1 MSPHTSPKPA
11 LESLQRRLK
20 SLHKR
25 RYNLDADFLSIH
37 QDVNVT
43 IEQHRLT
50 SARVSQCLRWML
62 DHINYFV
69 QYYYAY
75 ATWLQPQGIDEE
87 IVEGMYDLGVMETE
101 MCRKMKTLGELREI
115 SEFERE
121 SDRGV
126 RLIDLGSRSR
136 D

>member
-1 MSPHTSPKPA
+1 MSNPTLPKSA

-25 RYNLDADFLSIH
+25 RYNLEADFLSIH

-50 SARVSQCLRWML
+50 SARVSQCLRWLL

-101 MCRKMKTLGELREI
+101 MCRKMKTLRELREI
-115 SEFERE
+115 SEF
-121 SDRGV
+121 GQGGA
-126 RLIDLGSRSR
+126 IDSFVK
-136 D
+136 